1 MIPDPGSLDALRPGA
16 ELKLELFVAGSS
28 QRALKAMAD
37 LRKLVDERRV
47 QGWTLEVV
55 DVRAEPQRAEAAL
68 VRMTPTIVCGERRA
82 VGSFGDARAVLEALG
97 IPA

>member
-1 MIPDPGSLDALRPGA
+1 MTPDTGSLDALRPGA
-16 ELKLELFVAGSS
+16 ELRLELYVAGGS
-28 QRALKAMAD
+28 QRGLKAMAD

-55 DVRAEPQRAEAAL
+55 DVRTEPERAEAAL
-68 VRMTPTIVCGERRA
+68 VRMTPTVVCGERRA
-82 VGSFGDARAVLEALG
+82 VGSFGDARAILEALG